1 MRKKLMRKKFVT
13 ITISLLALLVTI
25 VVIFVAVGG
34 GFGDKSPL
42 PMQLQ
47 TANRPVLIAHR
58 GATDNR
64 DGVGGYPLA
73 PENTLQAF
81 KNAKARNYR
90 WIELDIQYSADGQF
104 IVYHDKYGG
113 AELPYTGTVSEST
126 VGELQSQKIV
136 ANGETTE
143 YTIPTLDG
151 VTSHFDTTLFYY
163 FDMKKHGHTSNV
175 KLANDIAEYITQRGL
190 QDNVFVA
197 SHRVA
202 FIAYLE
208 FAHPEINTTLEGFN
222 HQMADLLNYIPRNFK
237 PDLISGYQS
246 ALDDSLVTY
255 LRETGWMQRYVT
267 FHVDSVRL
275 KQTLDWGIQYIMLD
289 DGKYVD
295 SLLKL
300 QGFN

>member
-1 MRKKLMRKKFVT
+1 MLKK
-13 ITISLLALLVTI
+13 LVTI
-25 VVIFVAVGG
+25 VISLVLLIVAVVGVFVIAGG
-34 GFGDKSPL
+34 GFGDKPPL

-58 GATDNR
+58 GATDGQDDAR
-64 DGVGGYPLA
+64 AYPMA

-104 IVYHDKYGG
+104 IVFHDKYGG
-113 AELPYTGTVSEST
+113 SELPYTGTIAEST
-126 VGELQSQKIV
+126 VGELQAQKLV
-136 ANGETTE
+136 ANGVTTE

-151 VTSHFDTTLFYY
+151 VTAHFDTTLFYY
-163 FDMKKHGHTSNV
+163 FDMKKYGHNSNI
-175 KLANDIAEYITQRGL
+175 KLADDVAEYIVQRGL
-190 QDNVFVA
+190 QNNVFVA
-197 SHRVA
+197 SHRVT

-208 FAHPEINTTLEGFN
+208 FAHPEIITTLEGFN
-222 HQMADLLNYIPRNFK
+222 RQMAELLGYMPQNFK
-237 PDLISGYQS
+237 PDMIAGYQS
-246 ALDDSLVTY
+246 TLDDAQVSF
-255 LRETGWMQRYVT
+255 LRESGWMQRYVT
-267 FHVDSVRL
+267 FHVDSLNL

-289 DGKYVD
+289 DGEYVD